1 MDYIS
6 LTVHVLYY
14 SIAWLCS
21 FNYNLITFERQIQF
35 QKSMDYII
43 ILPDFMVYTVSIAVY
58 ICYYC
63 PLRHKYPTGKGTNGK
78 AQCAII

>member
-1 MDYIS
+1 
-6 LTVHVLYY
+6 
-14 SIAWLCS
+14 
-21 FNYNLITFERQIQF
+21 
-35 QKSMDYII
+35 MDYII